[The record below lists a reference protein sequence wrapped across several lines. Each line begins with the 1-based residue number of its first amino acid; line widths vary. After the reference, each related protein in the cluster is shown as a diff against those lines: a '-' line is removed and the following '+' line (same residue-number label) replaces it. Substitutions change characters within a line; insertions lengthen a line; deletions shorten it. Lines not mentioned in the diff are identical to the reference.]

1 MKALKNIYEWSYK
14 NVNAVLSWILLDILK
29 AIKNSYVNQETT
41 QLYIHTY
48 IRIYFQVYTDN

>member
-1 MKALKNIYEWSYK
+1 MKALKNIHEWSYK